1 MADRSCRSY
10 SIPVEMRRFRFAAPN
25 ALQSGSLVYDPTVTH
40 LDPPQRGTRSEPR
53 EVAELR
59 ALKQRQ
65 PDLREA
71 VDMHVELIEL
81 HRRVRGRVPL
91 PSFALSAD
99 ILSQHRAEGRPV
111 LRFEEIPLE
120 LTDLRLLV
128 RQVADV
134 LRRYDALDDADYQN
148 VQTLG
153 RDMKLL
159 ATVSAW
165 YRRVAEQDAAVAG
178 VSRATAAMTADDS
191 GMLGQVLTLA
201 MRPFLSRCA
210 EVLQQRAEL
219 SMWSHPHCALCG
231 GEPDFAVITP
241 SAERHLVCGRCT
253 LQWKF
258 EPLTC
263 PYCGND
269 DRRSI
274 TSFATPDGQYRVY
287 ACDVCRRYLKAYDA
301 RRATRPFMPM
311 VDSVMTLPL
320 DAAAIQRG
328 YSS

>member
-1 MADRSCRSY
+1 MSCRR
-10 SIPVEMRRFRFAAPN
+10 P
-25 ALQSGSLVYDPTVTH
+25 SLVYDSTVSH
-40 LDPPQRGTRSEPR
+40 LDRPSRGARSEWR

-65 PDLREA
+65 PDLRDA
-71 VDMHVELIEL
+71 VDMHIELVEL
-81 HRRVRGRVPL
+81 HRRIRGRVPL
-91 PSFALSAD
+91 PSFALSAGT
-99 ILSQHRAEGRPV
+99 LSRHQAEARPV

-134 LRRYDALDDADYQN
+134 LRRYGALEDADYQK
-148 VQTLG
+148 VQALG

-159 ATVSAW
+159 GTVGEW
-165 YRRVAEQDAAVAG
+165 YRRLAEHHVAVVGISQ
-178 VSRATAAMTADDS
+178 SATAMSADDA

-219 SMWSHPHCALCG
+219 AMWSHPHCALCG

-241 SAERHLVCGRCT
+241 AAERHLICSRCT

-263 PYCGND
+263 PYCRNS
-269 DRRSI
+269 DRTSI

-287 ACDVCRRYLKAYDA
+287 ACDRCRRYLKAYDG
-301 RRATRPFMPM
+301 RRASRPFMPM
-311 VDSVMTLPL
+311 VDSVATLPL

-328 YSS
+328 YAS